1 MRRAVPYFGM
11 AAYRI
16 IPKRG
21 AFSVVEATEG
31 AEVRVL
37 RTWPTEE
44 QAVSHLRA
52 LQVAAANAETKPPP
66 ERRQGR
72 PISPYRTTCYQ

>member
-1 MRRAVPYFGM
+1 MT
-11 AAYRI
+11 AYRI

-31 AEVRVL
+31 AEVRIL

-44 QAVSHLRA
+44 QAVSHLKA
-52 LQVAAANAETKPPP
+52 LQAAAANGEAKPPP
-66 ERRQGR
+66 ERRPGR
-72 PISPYRTTCYQ
+72 PMSPYRTTRYE